1 MWSYIMTWENVNDI
15 TENFKKNKKNIT
27 YLFNITKYL
36 QYDPNF

>member
-1 MWSYIMTWENVNDI
+1 MTCENVNEI
-15 TENFKKNKKNIT
+15 TKNFKKYKKNIT